1 MREDKVD
8 MRWMGE
14 IVQRNE
20 KVEEKGMGEGVIKN
34 KERGIVW
41 IEKRMEIYGEGI
53 EEGKIV
59 MEG

>member
-1 MREDKVD
+1 
-8 MRWMGE
+8 
-14 IVQRNE
+14 
-20 KVEEKGMGEGVIKN
+20 MGEGVIKN